1 MKLHGKLLMKTI
13 DEFGTRIWLTQKEK
27 TMTDESDYRL
37 EMENKLNDLN
47 RKIEACR
54 IKVSALEEEKTRQF
68 YEHLKELDAHLE
80 EMKTKL
86 QELERVESAAQ
97 AEVKEY
103 LNSTFQKAWDN
114 LEIKLTPYVE
124 KQ

>member
-1 MKLHGKLLMKTI
+1 
-13 DEFGTRIWLTQKEK
+13 
-27 TMTDESDYRL
+27 MTDESDYRL

-114 LEIKLTPYVE
+114 LEIKPTPYVE

>member
-1 MKLHGKLLMKTI
+1 
-13 DEFGTRIWLTQKEK
+13 
-27 TMTDESDYRL
+27 MTDESDYRL
-37 EMENKLNDLN
+37 EMEHKLNDLN

-114 LEIKLTPYVE
+114 LEIKPTPYVE

>member
-1 MKLHGKLLMKTI
+1 MKLRGKLLMKTI

-114 LEIKLTPYVE
+114 LEIKLAPYVE